1 MPADRN
7 DNGGGYGGGGGYT
20 SDPGGG
26 FGGGGGSYPGSSV
39 GAGDI
44 LYGVNIG
51 NGDVQIDRVDCF
63 LQGTR
68 ILTPNGE
75 MAVEALPTGDA
86 VLTQSG
92 AVQPIRYC
100 NAHEQAHGNGTP
112 HAEKIH
118 YVCERQYRWTPV
130 WAAS

>member
-1 MPADRN
+1 MAGAAVTPATPAKISVVAAARIRVQAS
-7 DNGGGYGGGGGYT
+7 GPGTFYT
-20 SDPGGG
+20 VSI
-26 FGGGGGSYPGSSV
+26 SV
-39 GAGDI
+39 TAMS
-44 LYGVNIG
+44 
-51 NGDVQIDRVDCF
+51 DVQIDRVDCF

-92 AVQPIRYC
+92 AVRPIRYC